1 MSNVE
6 LYLTIGTPAFAV
18 LIGMLMNAVPY
29 NSVNARFSSM
39 DARFSS
45 SEIRVS
51 NLDNRVT
58 RIEAKL
64 DIR

>member
-1 MSNVE
+1 
-6 LYLTIGTPAFAV
+6 
-18 LIGMLMNAVPY
+18 
-29 NSVNARFSSM
+29 M

-45 SEIRVS
+45 AEIRVS

>member
-6 LYLTIGTPAFAV
+6 LYLTIGIPAFAV
-18 LIGMLMNAVPY
+18 LIGILMNAVPY